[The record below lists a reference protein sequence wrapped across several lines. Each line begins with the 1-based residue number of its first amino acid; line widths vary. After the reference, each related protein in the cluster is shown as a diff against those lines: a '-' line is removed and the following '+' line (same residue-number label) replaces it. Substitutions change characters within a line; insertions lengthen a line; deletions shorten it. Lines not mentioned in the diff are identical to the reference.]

1 MHWHAH
7 SYILHFV
14 YKNLKYDIKKSLK
27 ILYFYIRVP
36 NIDVLHNSYALL
48 IEHATTLVMCVIM
61 SYINHRKKE
70 QGWVGGSTLHRGTL
84 LVLISGMVYVRY
96 SFMSSIWLWSAGQL
110 GFFLWCTVFNVYFSS
125 CVHFSQ
131 FFAICYKMTWCL
143 TYAFCTNACNSAWYV
158 YVLSF
163 CFMMW

>member
-48 IEHATTLVMCVIM
+48 IEHATTLAMCVIM
-61 SYINHRKKE
+61 SYINHRKK
-70 QGWVGGSTLHRGTL
+70 GTGVGGG
-84 LVLISGMVYVRY
+84 
-96 SFMSSIWLWSAGQL
+96 
-110 GFFLWCTVFNVYFSS
+110 
-125 CVHFSQ
+125 
-131 FFAICYKMTWCL
+131 
-143 TYAFCTNACNSAWYV
+143 
-158 YVLSF
+158 
-163 CFMMW
+163 